1 MSDETGR
8 IVVTNVTKTFGAVR
22 AVQDLSF
29 TVEPGRVTGFLGPN
43 GAGKTTTMR
52 VLLGLATPTSGS
64 ATVEGVPYSQLV
76 NPGRTVGAVL
86 ESTSF
91 HPARSARN
99 HLRVYAAAAGVP
111 DERADEVLAT
121 VGLSAAARQ
130 PVKAFS
136 MGMRQRLAL
145 ATALLGDPRILIL
158 DEPANG
164 LDPEGIVWLRGFLR
178 HLAHNE
184 GRTVLVSSH
193 VLSEVEQTVDSVV
206 IIARGRLVHEGTLDE
221 LRAAGTVTVSVV
233 VTTPTP
239 DKLIAALTQP
249 SVVVTLGADGTLQVS
264 GATAAEVGHTAWQ
277 AGVEL
282 HQLREAASNLE
293 RVFLELTEDQ
303 PAMVSA
309 APTPAPPPSGSNA

>member
-8 IVVTNVTKTFGAVR
+8 IVVSNVTKTFGAVR
-22 AVQDLSF
+22 AVHDLSF

-52 VLLGLATPTSGS
+52 VVLGLATPTSGG
-64 ATVEGVPYSQLV
+64 ATVEGVPYPQLV

-111 DERADEVLAT
+111 DARADEVLAT

-130 PVKAFS
+130 PVRAFS

-221 LRAAGTVTVSVV
+221 LKGAGTVSVV
-233 VTTPTP
+233 VATPTP
-239 DKLIAALTQP
+239 EKLIAALTQP
-249 SVVVTLGADGTLQVS
+249 SVTVTPGADGTLQVT
-264 GATAAEVGHTAWQ
+264 GASAAEVGHTAWQ

-282 HQLREAASNLE
+282 HQLREATSNLE

-303 PAMVSA
+303 PAIA
-309 APTPAPPPSGSNA
+309 AAAPPPSPPPSGPDA